1 MSDDTSCLD
10 RFRYD
15 YSFGTKSDTLTV
27 YDTVCKGVVDGVLQG
42 INQTIFAYGQTGSG
56 KTFYLMLRD
65 KNSIVKICAKRLI
78 PKQRS

>member
-27 YDTVCKGVVDGVLQG
+27 YDTVCRGVVDGVLQG
-42 INQTIFAYGQTGSG
+42 LT
-56 KTFYLMLRD
+56 KLYLHM
-65 KNSIVKICAKRLI
+65 AK
-78 PKQRS
+78 QAVASF